1 MKYKV
6 NEKTFEGITFPSETE
21 RTAFQT
27 KYKELTNGIGHVMD
41 KHMSDFLFTSY
52 VYMLKAMNNGD
63 NRIATRSE
71 YDQITRFCRDYTNTY
86 YLKDNMLYD
95 MAFGANTYHKEPWD
109 GYVSFG
115 RMKHIV
121 KSERSLKPRVTSSID
136 YNDLMNSMPV
146 KFAYDMVADESQCY
160 WIRLQAKQFIE
171 DFTVNQFKDDFP
183 YYFNADV
190 LRVIEVFLRQ
200 INLATAKD
208 VTLIGDS
215 IANHV
220 APFQYFMLANV
231 FAWRKKEDFAQ
242 NRFEKFVLFIPR
254 KNAKSWLVAVVKML
268 GLILLP
274 NNSELYS
281 ASNTREQAMNI
292 RKEFENIVNASP
304 TIKRYFK
311 INRDLIM
318 GLHSNSTFKVLAGKP
333 KDGSLPSIAA
343 IDENGDAEPDNQ
355 IASSLEKGMSGS
367 FQLTF
372 YVSTAY
378 AKYPSG
384 MSIEVETAKSSLDPD
399 SKYNDERL
407 FAMLYTA
414 QEPNLL
420 WTSHEALKATNPL
433 MWEINRDTLVSE
445 QKKAMERE
453 EKQNEFK
460 TKRLNIFLATNAG
473 TSIAP
478 IENLKACYDS
488 ENALDWTGRDCILS
502 FDLAKTSDNI
512 CASLITNHEG
522 DYYVKQWVFLP
533 AGRLKEKSDKEKI
546 DYRTWINRKQAIATE
561 DQNSHSQIINYKT
574 LENFIVSIPKHL
586 GVNITHVSYDPYN
599 ADNLVQNL
607 QEYEEFYTAQFEP
620 ITQSHTGRHNG
631 VKLLREIVLQ
641 KRLKYNNTMIEYE
654 WGAVQ
659 MRETD
664 NLYIAEKVKGALHK
678 TDMIFALITGLVT
691 CSELYEVN
699 RRGAFISFFAIDS
712 ENPMDTSLDFNIDD
726 WEVPE
731 LNDDFEKYFKL

>member
-6 NEKTFEGITFPSETE
+6 NEKTFEGIEFPLETE
-21 RTAFQT
+21 RTAFQI
-27 KYKELTNGIGHVMD
+27 KYKELTNEIGHVMD

-52 VYMLKAMNNGD
+52 VYMLRAMNNGD

-71 YDQITRFCRDYTNTY
+71 YDHIKHFCRDYTNTY
-86 YLKDNMLYD
+86 DLKDNMLYD
-95 MAFGANTYHKEPWD
+95 MAFGLNTYHKEPWD
-109 GYVSFG
+109 GYASFG

-121 KSERSLKPRVTSSID
+121 KTERTLKPRVMLSIN
-136 YNDLMNSMPV
+136 YNDLLNSTPV
-146 KFAYDMVADESQCY
+146 RFAYDMVADKSQCY

-183 YYFNADV
+183 YYFSADV

-208 VTLIGDS
+208 VKLIGDS

-231 FAWRKKEDFAQ
+231 FAWRRKDDFAQ
-242 NRFEKFVLFIPR
+242 NRYEKFVLFIPR

-274 NNSELYS
+274 NNSELFS

-292 RKEFENIVNASP
+292 RKEFENIVDASP

-318 GLHSNSTFKVLAGKP
+318 GLHSNSTFKVLSGKP

-343 IDENGDAEPDNQ
+343 IDENGDAEPNNQ
-355 IASSLEKGMSGS
+355 IGSSLEKGMSGS

-378 AKYPSG
+378 AKYPSS

-399 SKYNDERL
+399 SKYNDDRL

-414 QEPNLL
+414 QEPNIP
-420 WTSHEALKATNPL
+420 WTSQEALKATNPL
-433 MWEINRDTLVSE
+433 MWEINRDTLISE
-445 QKKAMERE
+445 QNKAMERE
-453 EKQNEFK
+453 EKQIEFK
-460 TKRLNIFLATNAG
+460 TKRLNIFMATNAG
-473 TSIAP
+473 TSLAP

-488 ENALDWTGRDCILS
+488 GKELDWTGRDCILS
-502 FDLAKTSDNI
+502 FDLSKSDDNT
-512 CASLITNHEG
+512 CVSLITNHEG
-522 DYYVKQWVFLP
+522 DYYVKQWIFLP
-533 AGRLKEKSDKEKI
+533 SGRLKEKIDREKI
-546 DYRTWINRKQAIATE
+546 DYRTWMKRKQVIATE
-561 DQNSHSQIINYKT
+561 DQNSHSLIINYKT
-574 LENFIVSIPKHL
+574 IENFIVSIPKHL
-586 GVNITHVSYDPYN
+586 DVNITHVSYDPYN

-607 QEYEEFYTAQFEP
+607 QEYEEFYGTQFEP
-620 ITQSHTGRHNG
+620 ITQSHTGRHTG

-664 NLYIAEKVKGALHK
+664 NLYIAEKIKGALHK
-678 TDMIFALITGLVT
+678 TDMVFSLITGLVT

-699 RRGAFISFFAIDS
+699 KRNTFLPVFVITEDS
-712 ENPMDTSLDFNIDD
+712 MDTSWDFNNAD
-726 WEVPE
+726 EGASE
-731 LNDDFEKYFKL
+731 FEEDYKQYIL